1 MKIQRVQIKEFKKL
15 KDLDLKLDGQN
26 IWIKGEN
33 SVGKSTL
40 MQFIEIS
47 LGSKDAVP
55 PNAEG
60 EGIVW
65 ADKNGKEYI
74 FRVKFKEG
82 KPQVTVECDGLKDNT
97 KSAIGAIVG
106 KIDFDIDAFVQMSET
121 EKGRKEQVVLYKNM
135 MSEDVITVM
144 RGFENDIKAIFE
156 DRADINRKIKTLEGF
171 VKESPLYGKELDI
184 QPKDAAEI
192 QQELE
197 KANKINDMW
206 ERATKAEVTYKEEI
220 EN

>member
-60 EGIVW
+60 EGIV
-65 ADKNGKEYI
+65 
-74 FRVKFKEG
+74 
-82 KPQVTVECDGLKDNT
+82 
-97 KSAIGAIVG
+97 
-106 KIDFDIDAFVQMSET
+106 
-121 EKGRKEQVVLYKNM
+121 
-135 MSEDVITVM
+135 
-144 RGFENDIKAIFE
+144 
-156 DRADINRKIKTLEGF
+156 
-171 VKESPLYGKELDI
+171 
-184 QPKDAAEI
+184 
-192 QQELE
+192 
-197 KANKINDMW
+197 
-206 ERATKAEVTYKEEI
+206 
-220 EN
+220 